1 MSADSD
7 KPTVQ
12 PPPPREELTAQLR
25 QLEEF
30 VTRAQS
36 QGEQMPP
43 EAVEMIARLRDI
55 MQALDALSA
64 SFGDVQSP
72 PASVDPK
79 REPT

>member
-7 KPTVQ
+7 KPTL
-12 PPPPREELTAQLR
+12 PPPREELAAQLR

-30 VTRAQS
+30 VTRAEL

-55 MQALDALSA
+55 MQALDGLAA
-64 SFGDVQSP
+64 SFGDVQP
-72 PASVDPK
+72 PPTSADPK